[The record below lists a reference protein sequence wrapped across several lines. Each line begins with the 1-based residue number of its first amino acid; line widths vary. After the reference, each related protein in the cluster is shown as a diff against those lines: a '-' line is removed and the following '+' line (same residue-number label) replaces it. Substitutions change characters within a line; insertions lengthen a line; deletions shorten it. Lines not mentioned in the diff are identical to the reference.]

1 MIYNRGARL
10 PLAAALFVQ
19 VCFFA
24 SAAVTGLSVE
34 TAEDIRK
41 NKFIEESLRL
51 QKQARRSFA
60 GGDYDMA
67 EKYAQEAVR
76 AAADS
81 DIYVGQQVNMYTAG
95 VMMRGALEKL
105 ALADSAEVKRR
116 YPVEFYNAKTYYNL
130 GLIAEDARQW
140 KTAISN
146 ADRAIKTLAAIK
158 MPAAAPAEP
167 EKPAVVEALA
177 EKTSEFVAV
186 MAVPAE
192 KPPAI
197 AEVPAENIS
206 EPPAVAEVPA
216 ENISE
221 PPAVAEVPSENA
233 VAAAA
238 PPENTAKDPAN
249 EQTPLPAN
257 YVVRAWET
265 SKDCFWNIAGRTWV
279 YGNPYRWPVLY
290 RANKKKLP
298 DPKNPN
304 IIEPGTVIDIPSLN
318 GEKRSGLWDP
328 GKTYS
333 PLGK

>member
-1 MIYNRGARL
+1 MQEKTMIYSRVGCL

-51 QKQARRSFA
+51 QKLARRSFE

-81 DIYVGQQVNMYTAG
+81 DIYVGQQLNMYTAG

-130 GLIAEDARQW
+130 GLIAEDAREW

-158 MPAAAPAEP
+158 MPAAAPDEP
-167 EKPAVVEALA
+167 EKPAVVEALV
-177 EKTSEFVAV
+177 EKTPGFLAV

-192 KPPAI
+192 KMPAI

-206 EPPAVAEVPA
+206 ET
-216 ENISE
+216 
-221 PPAVAEVPSENA
+221 PAVAEVPSENA

-249 EQTPLPAN
+249 EQTPLPAR

-265 SKDCFWNIAGRTWV
+265 SKDCFWNIAGRTWA

-298 DPKNPN
+298 DPNNPN
-304 IIEPGTVIDIPSLN
+304 VIEPGTVIDIPSLN
-318 GEKRSGLWDP
+318 GEKRSGLWDH

-333 PLGK
+333 PLGR